1 MGKLKFIQGVLM
13 AFDLKG
19 VAPNNYDGEWI
30 RFNIWSWHRIWRS
43 IVELFPE
50 EKNTIKLWYV
60 NSNELVDREAC
71 ERIADKIEYYGTDKF
86 AQYVA
91 SLQLPVQQESIGA
104 RTLFMAYVFEMPAFI
119 AFLRSCN
126 GFYLK

>member
-1 MGKLKFIQGVLM
+1 M

-19 VAPNNYDGEWI
+19 ADPKNYDGEWI
-30 RFNIWSWHRIWRS
+30 RFNVWAWHRIWRT

-60 NSNELVDREAC
+60 NAGEFVNKEAS
-71 ERIADKIEYYGTDKF
+71 ERIADKIERYGLDRF
-86 AQYVA
+86 AQDVA
-91 SLQLPVQQESIGA
+91 AQDLPVHQESIGD

-126 GFYLK
+126 GFFLK